1 MKKKDIIQLVKKLVK
16 EDAYGSATLTTQG
29 APRTRAIAPAGEDPY
44 TGRVEYPYTVGAKTK
59 NGMMEKENLKEFTSM
74 GQEGIYP
81 RREEPGD
88 MFQQKEV
95 EDLLPN
101 GMASRNDR
109 EFQARLKQHAD
120 WTEESGYNNT
130 FVHIQYHDSF
140 NREHSYRIHQ
150 SQNYNGNYKDF
161 RNPKFTVLTIT
172 KKKEGKEE
180 ELGRYI
186 VDTDAYLKDFAK
198 LRNDG
203 VLGKQVSENKEIDEI
218 KVNYDFSEKELVRI
232 VKQLKRGASTEVDMI
247 KAFEK
252 ALGREITDKELFKE
266 APMFKTDVKQD
277 MAPEGMAGRIK
288 SVFNKV
294 KGAQDPVK
302 TPEWHKNRFKSKY
315 GISFPE
321 ELKGINKDQAIAM
334 NKYAND
340 MIIKEDIS
348 DEISKAE
355 DEVQAATQT
364 KADAEVKVAA
374 ARKKKADGEKSA
386 LEEDENLNNETMDNT
401 DNEGRMAKSQMYKM
415 KDYVDKL
422 SMMMDDGAQLPSWV
436 QSKLTKASD
445 YMSAVFHY
453 LEYEAVRGQDN
464 LMEHVDKYKKRAL
477 LMEGAMKKF
486 FEMFDMGKTD
496 EEIIQDY
503 AQRGTQVPETFVG
516 KARKQYEGLK
526 KMKLELEMS
535 EKEYKNSATQ
545 IVNNPATGEMD
556 GSTTMETKQLSTD
569 LFNEELD
576 PVGQEDDDVNNDG
589 KVDKTDKYLKNKR
602 AKTSK
607 AINKNKTK

>member
-81 RREEPGD
+81 RKEEPGD

-95 EDLLPN
+95 EELLPN
-101 GMASRNDR
+101 GMASRDDR

-140 NREHSYRIHQ
+140 DREHSYRIHQ

-180 ELGRYI
+180 ELGKYI
-186 VDTDAYLKDFAK
+186 VDTDAYLKDFAN
-198 LRNDG
+198 LRNDD
-203 VLGKQVSENKEIDEI
+203 VLGKQVS
-218 KVNYDFSEKELVRI
+218 
-232 VKQLKRGASTEVDMI
+232 
-247 KAFEK
+247 
-252 ALGREITDKELFKE
+252 E

-496 EEIIQDY
+496 EEIVQEY
-503 AQRGTQVPETFVG
+503 AQRGTQVPEMFVN

>member
-29 APRTRAIAPAGEDPY
+29 APRTRAVAPAGKDPY

-81 RREEPGD
+81 RKEEPGD

-95 EDLLPN
+95 EELLPN
-101 GMASRNDR
+101 GMASRDDR

-180 ELGRYI
+180 ELGKYI
-186 VDTDAYLKDFAK
+186 VDTDAYLKDFAN
-198 LRNDG
+198 LRNDD
-203 VLGKQVSENKEIDEI
+203 VLGKQVS
-218 KVNYDFSEKELVRI
+218 
-232 VKQLKRGASTEVDMI
+232 
-247 KAFEK
+247 
-252 ALGREITDKELFKE
+252 E

-294 KGAQDPVK
+294 NGAKDPVQ

>member
-1 MKKKDIIQLVKKLVK
+1 MNKKDIIQLVKKLVK

-29 APRTRAIAPAGEDPY
+29 APRTRAIAPAGKDPY

-81 RREEPGD
+81 RKEEPGD

-101 GMASRNDR
+101 GMASRSDR
-109 EFQARLKQHAD
+109 AFQDRLKQHAD

-140 NREHSYRIHQ
+140 DREHSYRIHQ
-150 SQNYNGNYKDF
+150 SQNYNGNYDDF

-180 ELGRYI
+180 ELGKYI
-186 VDTDAYLKDFAK
+186 VDTDAYLKDFAN
-198 LRNDG
+198 LRNDD
-203 VLGKQVSENKEIDEI
+203 VLGKQVSE
-218 KVNYDFSEKELVRI
+218 
-232 VKQLKRGASTEVDMI
+232 
-247 KAFEK
+247 
-252 ALGREITDKELFKE
+252 
-266 APMFKTDVKQD
+266 APMFKTGIKQD

-294 KGAQDPVK
+294 NGAKDPVQ
-302 TPEWHKNRFKSKY
+302 TPEWHKNRFKNKY

-340 MIIKEDIS
+340 MRITEVDTKTYAGIDAIQGIKKDPRFGTLAGDTKIDI
-348 DEISKAE
+348 E
-355 DEVQAATQT
+355 
-364 KADAEVKVAA
+364 
-374 ARKKKADGEKSA
+374 KKLKTGGSVE
-386 LEEDENLNNETMDNT
+386 LEGDENLNNETMNNT
-401 DNEGRMAKSQMYKM
+401 DHEGRMAKSQMYKM

-422 SMMMDDGAQLPSWV
+422 SMMMDDGAQLPAWV

-464 LMEHVDKYKKRAL
+464 LNEHVEKYKKRAV

-496 EEIIQDY
+496 EEIVQEY
-503 AQRGTQVPETFVG
+503 SQRGTQVPEAFVN

-526 KMKLELEMS
+526 KMKLELEIS

-545 IVNNPATGEMD
+545 IVNNPATNEMD
-556 GSTTMETKQLSTD
+556 GSTTMETKQLASG
-569 LFNEELD
+569 LFNEKLD
-576 PVGQEDDDVNNDG
+576 PVGKEDDDINNDG

-602 AKTSK
+602 AKTSI

>member
-81 RREEPGD
+81 RKEEPGD

-95 EDLLPN
+95 EELLPN
-101 GMASRNDR
+101 GMASRSDR
-109 EFQARLKQHAD
+109 AFQDRLKQHAD

-140 NREHSYRIHQ
+140 DREHSYRIHQ
-150 SQNYNGNYKDF
+150 SQNYNGNYDDF

-180 ELGRYI
+180 ELGKYI
-186 VDTDAYLKDFAK
+186 VDTDAYLKDFAN
-198 LRNDG
+198 LRNDD
-203 VLGKQVSENKEIDEI
+203 VLGKQVS
-218 KVNYDFSEKELVRI
+218 
-232 VKQLKRGASTEVDMI
+232 
-247 KAFEK
+247 
-252 ALGREITDKELFKE
+252 E

-294 KGAQDPVK
+294 NGAKDPVQ
-302 TPEWHKNRFKSKY
+302 TPEWHKNRFKNKY

-340 MIIKEDIS
+340 MRITEVDTKTYAGIDAIQGIKKDPRFGTLAGDTKIDI
-348 DEISKAE
+348 E
-355 DEVQAATQT
+355 
-364 KADAEVKVAA
+364 
-374 ARKKKADGEKSA
+374 KKLKTGGSVE
-386 LEEDENLNNETMDNT
+386 LEGDENLNNETMNNT
-401 DNEGRMAKSQMYKM
+401 DHEGRMAKSQMYKM

-422 SMMMDDGAQLPSWV
+422 SMMMDDGAQLPAWV

-464 LMEHVDKYKKRAL
+464 LNEHVEKYKKRAV

-496 EEIIQDY
+496 EEIVQEY
-503 AQRGTQVPETFVG
+503 SQRGTQVPEAFVN

-526 KMKLELEMS
+526 KMKLELEIS

-545 IVNNPATGEMD
+545 IVNNPATNEMD
-556 GSTTMETKQLSTD
+556 GSTTMETKQLASG
-569 LFNEELD
+569 LFNEKLD
-576 PVGQEDDDVNNDG
+576 PVGKEDDDINNDG

-602 AKTSK
+602 AKTSI

>member
-1 MKKKDIIQLVKKLVK
+1 MKKKDIIQLVKKTIK
-16 EDAYGSATLTTQG
+16 EAGQYQFGNRQGPSGFSTSAT
-29 APRTRAIAPAGEDPY
+29 APAGKDPY
-44 TGRVEYPYTVGAKTK
+44 TGKNEYPFSVRPKRTAT
-59 NGMMEKENLKEFTSM
+59 GMMEKDNLKEFTSM

-140 NREHSYRIHQ
+140 DREHSYRIHQ

-203 VLGKQVSENKEIDEI
+203 VLGKQVSENKTKNKMKKLKETTYAGKTAIDDMTNDSAYNALDGDAKMQLKKDLSGGGTATFEGEID
-218 KVNYDFSEKELVRI
+218 
-232 VKQLKRGASTEVDMI
+232 
-247 KAFEK
+247 
-252 ALGREITDKELFKE
+252 
-266 APMFKTDVKQD
+266 
-277 MAPEGMAGRIK
+277 
-288 SVFNKV
+288 
-294 KGAQDPVK
+294 
-302 TPEWHKNRFKSKY
+302 H
-315 GISFPE
+315 
-321 ELKGINKDQAIAM
+321 
-334 NKYAND
+334 
-340 MIIKEDIS
+340 
-348 DEISKAE
+348 
-355 DEVQAATQT
+355 
-364 KADAEVKVAA
+364 
-374 ARKKKADGEKSA
+374 
-386 LEEDENLNNETMDNT
+386 
-401 DNEGRMAKSQMYKM
+401 EGRMAKSQMYKM
-415 KDYVDKL
+415 KSYVDKL
-422 SMMMDDGAQLPSWV
+422 SMMLDDGAQLPGWV

-445 YMSAVFHY
+445 YMSSVFHY
-453 LEYEAVRGQDN
+453 LEYEAVRGEGKDNEDDEQDMADVKADIAGMMEGYIKERADSN
-464 LMEHVDKYKKRAL
+464 LMEHMDQYRKRAV

-496 EEIIQDY
+496 EEIVQEY
-503 AQRGTQVPETFVG
+503 AQRGTQVPEMFVN

-576 PVGQEDDDVNNDG
+576 PVGQEDDDINNDG

-602 AKTSK
+602 AKTSA

>member
-140 NREHSYRIHQ
+140 DREHSYRIHQ

-198 LRNDG
+198 LRNDD
-203 VLGKQVSENKEIDEI
+203 VLGKQVS
-218 KVNYDFSEKELVRI
+218 
-232 VKQLKRGASTEVDMI
+232 
-247 KAFEK
+247 
-252 ALGREITDKELFKE
+252 E

>member
-140 NREHSYRIHQ
+140 DREHSYRIHQ

-180 ELGRYI
+180 ELGKYI
-186 VDTDAYLKDFAK
+186 VDTDAYLKDFAN
-198 LRNDG
+198 LRNDD
-203 VLGKQVSENKEIDEI
+203 VLGKQVS
-218 KVNYDFSEKELVRI
+218 
-232 VKQLKRGASTEVDMI
+232 
-247 KAFEK
+247 
-252 ALGREITDKELFKE
+252 E

>member
-140 NREHSYRIHQ
+140 DREHSYRIHQ

-180 ELGRYI
+180 ELGKYI
-186 VDTDAYLKDFAK
+186 VDTDAYLKDFAN
-198 LRNDG
+198 LRNDD
-203 VLGKQVSENKEIDEI
+203 VLGKQVS
-218 KVNYDFSEKELVRI
+218 
-232 VKQLKRGASTEVDMI
+232 
-247 KAFEK
+247 
-252 ALGREITDKELFKE
+252 E

-496 EEIIQDY
+496 EEIIQEY
-503 AQRGTQVPETFVG
+503 SQRGTQVPEAFVN